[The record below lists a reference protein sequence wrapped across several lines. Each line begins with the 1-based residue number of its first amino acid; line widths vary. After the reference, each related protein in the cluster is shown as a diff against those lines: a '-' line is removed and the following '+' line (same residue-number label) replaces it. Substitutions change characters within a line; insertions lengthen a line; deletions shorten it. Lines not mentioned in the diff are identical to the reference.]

1 MELRR
6 GSEAIKASAEAAK
19 SRGGNFRPFVPS
31 IYWKDSDEHRSK
43 YILVLNRIE
52 EIPVVNTISF
62 IPVPDSPVGEMVIAR
77 TDPYIGESVDPL
89 ENDWEGQVQESNIMV
104 AVELEPILEDVN
116 GRQRPRGFEVATVEF
131 SRRVRDEN
139 DELTDET
146 EDVVAPAIGVIV
158 QRPTNFGNVL
168 TSYDESESEINRT
181 PIKVTRQS
189 TQPVTFQIQG
199 YPDQKVDLT
208 NLLEYVDGIGYLREE
223 MEDLIETISTLE
235 DPFDAANAI
244 GTIMLNKRIEEL
256 ADNDRYEEIYNGV
269 TESLDRF
276 GNNKK
281 KESKGK
287 SKPKATRTQRRT
299 KSDDE
304 PVERKE
310 STAKRDPLAEIKAR
324 AAAKKAK

>member
-6 GSEAIKASAEAAK
+6 GAEAIKASAEAAK
-19 SRGGNFRPFVPS
+19 GRGGNFRPFVPS
-31 IYWKDSDEHRSK
+31 IYWKDTDEHRSK
-43 YILVLNRIE
+43 YILILNRID

-77 TDPYIGESVDPL
+77 TDPYIGESSDPL
-89 ENDWEGQVQESNIMV
+89 EKDWDGQVQESNIMV
-104 AVELEPILEDVN
+104 AVELEAMVEDVN
-116 GRQRPRGFEVATVEF
+116 GRRRPRGFEVKTVEF
-131 SRRVRDEN
+131 SRRVRD
-139 DELTDET
+139 DAGELTDET
-146 EDVVAPAIGVIV
+146 EDVIAPAIGVIV

-168 TSYDESESEINRT
+168 TAYDESESEINRT
-181 PIKVTRQS
+181 PIKVSRQS

-223 MEDLIETISTLE
+223 MDDLIETISEL

-244 GTIMLNKRIEEL
+244 GTLMLNKRIKEL
-256 ADNDRYEEIYNGV
+256 ANNDRYQSIYDGV

-281 KESKGK
+281 KENK
-287 SKPKATRTQRRT
+287 SKPKATRPSQRRSEKT
-299 KSDDE
+299 DDE

-310 STAKRDPLAEIKAR
+310 STAKKDPLADLKAR